1 MKSYIIKFKGP
12 KKIILISELRAS
24 HRTSARLFRDFHKL
38 LLMDACSTRNRN
50 IKTYKALLENQAPQL
65 IPEPCDESKGG
76 FQRGGSRE
84 AQDRFTEYQE
94 GTELLLRWVSFRW
107 RS

>member
-12 KKIILISELRAS
+12 KKIIFISELRAS

-50 IKTYKALLENQAPQL
+50 RNIKTSKALLENQAPQL
-65 IPEPCDESKGG
+65 IPERCDESKGG
-76 FQRGGSRE
+76 FQRGGRE
-84 AQDRFTEYQE
+84 K
-94 GTELLLRWVSFRW
+94 LRSDLQNTR
-107 RS
+107 RGQSCC